1 MNEYILINVKTA
13 KAVPVTDGELDAL
26 YEALGDYQDYGDA
39 EMDLSDT
46 IRAKISEVALNQR
59 LPFSGIHV

>member
-1 MNEYILINVKTA
+1 MNEYILINVKTS

-39 EMDLSDT
+39 EAELTHT
-46 IRAKISEVALNQR
+46 IRAKISEVA
-59 LPFSGIHV
+59 

>member
-26 YEALGDYQDYGDA
+26 YEALGDYQDYGDE

-46 IRAKISEVALNQR
+46 IRAKISEVALN
-59 LPFSGIHV
+59 